1 MKRGALLPTLHGS
14 LFLDTS
20 GTLREHGGSRI
31 LASVG
36 DPVEPFARV
45 QGVDAPAGM
54 LSIVWDRSL
63 GDLVEGAAQTPLPVE
78 SYDIKLNWV
87 LLGLCPGSYEVSIE
101 AIAGSLVQISVI
113 PITINTK
120 GQDL

>member
-1 MKRGALLPTLHGS
+1 MAS

-20 GTLREHGGSRI
+20 GTFREYGGSHI
-31 LASVG
+31 IASVG
-36 DPVEPFARV
+36 DPVQLFARV

-63 GDLVEGAAQTPLPVE
+63 GNLVEGAAQTPLPVG
-78 SYDIKLNWV
+78 SYDFKLNWV
-87 LLGLCPGSYEVSIE
+87 LLGLCPGACEVSIE
-101 AIAGSLVQISVI
+101 AIAGSLVQISMI
-113 PITINTK
+113 PITINIK